1 MNWVLVSLVVL
12 GFGILFS
19 QIWIAMLGIV
29 LLILSIIRIK
39 PTPSPSEGKGVL
51 RHKLIQAPMDAWD
64 TDEEDFLT
72 AMAAMQGPPTLGVDV
87 LYTITKETG
96 EKLKPLE
103 AGILRKM
110 LPFSNYGA
118 SSAIQRMM
126 AGLLLPI
133 DHWIFPKTF
142 EAHFRGKFGKEF
154 VKKTFVF
161 GQEKEAEK
169 LLKEE
174 EDEED
179 EKEYERQKKEA
190 EEKAKKKKGKDK
202 K

>member
-1 MNWVLVSLVVL
+1 MNWVLVSLIVL

-19 QIWIAMLGIV
+19 QIWITILGIV

-39 PTPSPSEGKGVL
+39 PAPSPPSGGTVL
-51 RHKLIQAPMDAWD
+51 KHKLIQAPMDVWD

-87 LYTITKETG
+87 LYTISKGTG

-142 EAHFRGKFGKEF
+142 EAHFKGKFGKGF

-174 EDEED
+174 ENEED
-179 EKEYERQKKEA
+179 EKEEKRKKKEA
-190 EEKAKKKKGKDK
+190 EEKAKKKKDKDK